1 MLLAPV
7 LYTQLFCI
15 EQRQFHERSYCDNN
29 KFADISVDI
38 SAD

>member
-15 EQRQFHERSYCDNN
+15 EQRQFHERSCCDNN